1 MPDLDL
7 RALLLILAILL
18 DWLISD
24 PKRLYSHIAHPVQFM
39 GDVLSLI
46 EARFNKQTVS
56 FNMQKFRGVFGLF
69 LYLSIWLV
77 VGIAI
82 SLICNVIGF
91 WGMAL
96 EVLLAAILLSGR
108 SLYEHVRDVNE
119 ALKFKTIE
127 EARLSVGQIVGRDV
141 TALDERG
148 VARAAIESGA
158 ENLSDG
164 FIAPVLF
171 YFIAGLPGLIFYKAV
186 NTADSMIGHKTQ
198 RFLGF
203 GWAAARL
210 DDVLN
215 FVPSRLTGLLI
226 VIIAQLRY
234 ANGGDVF
241 RVMMKDSGKHSSP
254 NAGWPEAAMAGALG
268 IALAG
273 PRVYFDVMKQDPWI
287 NAKGR
292 LDADA
297 EDIWQA
303 LAVMKRAVFL
313 ILPLIGLIGVLL
325 FLIETVPFQF
335 L

>member
-1 MPDLDL
+1 MPDMDL

-24 PKRLYSHIAHPVQFM
+24 PKRLYSHILHPVQFM
-39 GDVLSLI
+39 GEVLTLI
-46 EARFNKQTVS
+46 EARLNKQTVS
-56 FNMQKFRGVFGLF
+56 FRMQKLRGVVGLI
-69 LYLSIWLV
+69 LYLLIWLM
-77 VGIAI
+77 VGIAL
-82 SLICNVIGF
+82 SLICSVIGL
-91 WGMAL
+91 WGMGL
-96 EVLLAAILLSGR
+96 EILFAAVLLSGR
-108 SLYEHVRDVNE
+108 SLYEHVREVNE

-164 FIAPVLF
+164 FIAPAMF
-171 YFIAGLPGLIFYKAV
+171 YFIGGLPGLIFYKAV

-215 FVPSRLTGLLI
+215 YVPSRLTGMLI

-234 ANGGDVF
+234 GNGGDVF
-241 RVMMKDSGKHSSP
+241 RVMIKDSGKHSSP

-303 LAVMKRAVFL
+303 LAVMKRAVFFTV
-313 ILPLIGLIGVLL
+313 PLFGLIGVLIFVL
-325 FLIETVPFQF
+325 DKIPYL
-335 L
+335 

>member
-1 MPDLDL
+1 MPDMDL

-24 PKRLYSHIAHPVQFM
+24 PKRLYSHILHPVQYM
-39 GDVLSLI
+39 GEVLSLI
-46 EARFNKQTVS
+46 EGGLNKQTVS
-56 FNMQKFRGVFGLF
+56 FRMQKVRGVFGLF
-69 LYLSIWLV
+69 LYLSIWLI

-82 SLICNVIGF
+82 SLICNVIGI

-171 YFIAGLPGLIFYKAV
+171 YFFAGLPGLIFYKAV

-203 GWAAARL
+203 GWAAARF

-215 FVPSRLTGLLI
+215 WVPARLTGFLI
-226 VIIAQLRY
+226 IIIAQFRY
-234 ANGGDVF
+234 GNGGEVF
-241 RVMMKDSGKHSSP
+241 RVMMKDSSKHSSP

-292 LDADA
+292 LDTDA

-303 LAVMKRAVFL
+303 LTVMKRVVFL
-313 ILPLIGLIGVLL
+313 TLPLIGLMGLSF
-325 FLIETVPFQF
+325 FLAAKLPY
-335 L
+335 

>member
-1 MPDLDL
+1 MPDMDL

-24 PKRLYSHIAHPVQFM
+24 PKRLYSHILHPVQYM
-39 GDVLSLI
+39 GEVLSWI
-46 EARFNKQTVS
+46 ERRLNKQTVS
-56 FNMQKFRGVFGLF
+56 LAKQKVRGVFGLF
-69 LYLSIWLV
+69 LYLSIWLS

-82 SLICNVIGF
+82 SLICNVLGI

-171 YFIAGLPGLIFYKAV
+171 YFIGGLPGLIFYKAV

-203 GWAAARL
+203 GWAAARF
-210 DDVLN
+210 DDLLN
-215 FVPSRLTGLLI
+215 WVPARLTGFLI
-226 VIIAQLRY
+226 MIIAQFRY
-234 ANGGDVF
+234 RNGGEVF
-241 RVMMKDSGKHSSP
+241 RVMMKDHSKHSSP
-254 NAGWPEAAMAGALG
+254 NAGWPESAMAGALG

-292 LDADA
+292 LDTDA

-303 LAVMKRAVFL
+303 LAVMKRAVFY
-313 ILPLIGLIGVLL
+313 ILPVIGLIGVSQ
-325 FLIETVPFQF
+325 FLIKTMPF
-335 L
+335 

>member
-1 MPDLDL
+1 MPDMDL

-24 PKRLYSHIAHPVQFM
+24 PKRLYSHILHPVQYM
-39 GDVLSLI
+39 GEVLSWI
-46 EARFNKQTVS
+46 ERRLNKQTVS
-56 FNMQKFRGVFGLF
+56 LTKQKLHGVFGLF
-69 LYLSIWLV
+69 LYLSIWLS

-82 SLICNVIGF
+82 SLICNVLGI

-171 YFIAGLPGLIFYKAV
+171 YFIGGLPGLIFYKAV

-203 GWAAARL
+203 GWAAARF
-210 DDVLN
+210 DDLLN
-215 FVPSRLTGLLI
+215 WVPARLTGFLI
-226 VIIAQLRY
+226 LIIAQFRY
-234 ANGGDVF
+234 RNGGEVF
-241 RVMMKDSGKHSSP
+241 RVMMKDHSKHSSP
-254 NAGWPEAAMAGALG
+254 NAGWPESAMAGALG

-292 LDADA
+292 LDTDA

-303 LAVMKRAVFL
+303 LVVMKRAVFY
-313 ILPLIGLIGVLL
+313 ILPVIGLIGASQ
-325 FLIETVPFQF
+325 FLIKTMPF
-335 L
+335 

>member
-1 MPDLDL
+1 MPDMDL

-24 PKRLYSHIAHPVQFM
+24 PKRLYSHILHPVQYM
-39 GDVLSLI
+39 GEVLSWI
-46 EARFNKQTVS
+46 ERRLNKQTVS
-56 FNMQKFRGVFGLF
+56 LTKQKLRGVFGLF
-69 LYLSIWLV
+69 FYLSIWLS

-82 SLICNVIGF
+82 SLICNVIGI

-96 EVLLAAILLSGR
+96 EVLIAAILLSGR

-203 GWAAARL
+203 GWAAARF
-210 DDVLN
+210 DDLLN
-215 FVPSRLTGLLI
+215 WVPARLTGFLI
-226 VIIAQLRY
+226 MIIAQFRY
-234 ANGGDVF
+234 RNGGEVF
-241 RVMMKDSGKHSSP
+241 RVMMKDHSKHSSP
-254 NAGWPEAAMAGALG
+254 NAGWPESAMAGALG

-292 LDADA
+292 LDTDA

-303 LAVMKRAVFL
+303 LAVMKRAVFY
-313 ILPLIGLIGVLL
+313 ILPVIGLIGASQ
-325 FLIETVPFQF
+325 FLIKTMPF
-335 L
+335 

>member
-1 MPDLDL
+1 MPDTDL

-24 PKRLYSHIAHPVQFM
+24 PKRLYNHILHPVQFM
-39 GDVLSLI
+39 GEVLSLI
-46 EARFNKQTVS
+46 ESYFNKQTVS
-56 FNMQKFRGVFGLF
+56 LRMQKVRGVFALF
-69 LYLSIWLV
+69 LYLTLWLTIGV
-77 VGIAI
+77 AL
-82 SLICNVIGF
+82 SLICSVFGF
-91 WGMAL
+91 WGMGL
-96 EVLLAAILLSGR
+96 EVLFVGVLLSGR

-119 ALKFKTIE
+119 ALKFKTLE
-127 EARLSVGQIVGRDV
+127 EARLSVGHIVGRDV
-141 TALDERG
+141 MALDERG
-148 VARAAIESGA
+148 VARAAVESGA

-171 YFIAGLPGLIFYKAV
+171 YLVGGLPGIVFYKAV

-210 DDVLN
+210 DDVMNWL
-215 FVPSRLTGLLI
+215 PARLTGGLI
-226 VIIAQLRY
+226 ILIAALRY
-234 ANGGDVF
+234 GNGRSAF
-241 RVMMKDSGKHSSP
+241 RVMIKDSGKHSSP
-254 NAGWPEAAMAGALG
+254 NAGWPESAMAGAIG

-303 LAVMKRAVFL
+303 LAIMKRCVFL
-313 ILPLIGLIGVLL
+313 CLPFIGGIGLVF
-325 FLIETVPFQF
+325 FLWNRISF

>member
-1 MPDLDL
+1 MPDMDL

-24 PKRLYSHIAHPVQFM
+24 PKRLYSHILHPVQYM
-39 GDVLSLI
+39 GEVLSWI
-46 EARFNKQTVS
+46 ERRLNKQTVS
-56 FNMQKFRGVFGLF
+56 LTKQKLRGVFGLF
-69 LYLSIWLV
+69 FYLSIWLS

-82 SLICNVIGF
+82 SLICNVIGI

-203 GWAAARL
+203 GWAAARF
-210 DDVLN
+210 DDLLN
-215 FVPSRLTGLLI
+215 WVPARLTGFLI
-226 VIIAQLRY
+226 MIIAQFRY
-234 ANGGDVF
+234 RNGGEVF
-241 RVMMKDSGKHSSP
+241 RVMMKDHSKHSSP
-254 NAGWPEAAMAGALG
+254 NAGWPESAMAGALG

-292 LDADA
+292 LDTDA

-303 LAVMKRAVFL
+303 LAVMKRAVFYT
-313 ILPLIGLIGVLL
+313 LPVIGLIGASQ
-325 FLIETVPFQF
+325 FLIKTMPF
-335 L
+335 

>member
-1 MPDLDL
+1 MPDMDL

-24 PKRLYSHIAHPVQFM
+24 PKRLYSHILHPVQYM
-39 GDVLSLI
+39 GEVLSWI
-46 EARFNKQTVS
+46 ERRLNKQTVS
-56 FNMQKFRGVFGLF
+56 LTKQKLRGVFGLF
-69 LYLSIWLV
+69 LYLSIWLS

-82 SLICNVIGF
+82 SLICNVLGI

-96 EVLLAAILLSGR
+96 EVLFAAILLSGR

-203 GWAAARL
+203 GWAAARF
-210 DDVLN
+210 DDLLN
-215 FVPSRLTGLLI
+215 WVPARLTGFLI
-226 VIIAQLRY
+226 MIIAQFRY
-234 ANGGDVF
+234 RNGGEVF
-241 RVMMKDSGKHSSP
+241 RVMMKDHSKHSSP
-254 NAGWPEAAMAGALG
+254 NAGWPESAMAGALG

-292 LDADA
+292 LDTDA

-303 LAVMKRAVFL
+303 LAVMKRAVFY
-313 ILPLIGLIGVLL
+313 ILPVIGLIGASQ
-325 FLIETVPFQF
+325 FLIKTMPF
-335 L
+335 

>member
-1 MPDLDL
+1 MPDMDL

-24 PKRLYSHIAHPVQFM
+24 PKRLYSHILHPVQYM
-39 GDVLSLI
+39 GEVLSWI
-46 EARFNKQTVS
+46 ERRLNKQTVS
-56 FNMQKFRGVFGLF
+56 LTKQKLRGVFGLF
-69 LYLSIWLV
+69 FYLSIWLS

-82 SLICNVIGF
+82 SLICNVIGI

-203 GWAAARL
+203 GWAAARF
-210 DDVLN
+210 DDLLN
-215 FVPSRLTGLLI
+215 WVPARLTGFLI
-226 VIIAQLRY
+226 MIIAQFRY
-234 ANGGDVF
+234 RNGGEVF
-241 RVMMKDSGKHSSP
+241 RVMMKDHSKHSSP
-254 NAGWPEAAMAGALG
+254 NAGWPESAMAGALG

-292 LDADA
+292 LDTDA

-303 LAVMKRAVFL
+303 LAVMKRAVFY
-313 ILPLIGLIGVLL
+313 ILPVIGLIGASQ
-325 FLIETVPFQF
+325 FLIKTMPF
-335 L
+335 

>member
-1 MPDLDL
+1 MPDVDL

-24 PKRLYSHIAHPVQFM
+24 PKRLYSHILHPVQFM
-39 GDVLSLI
+39 GEVLSFI
-46 EARFNKQTVS
+46 EKHLNKQTTT
-56 FNMQKFRGVFGLF
+56 FAMQKFRGCVGLF
-69 LYLSIWLV
+69 LYLFIWLI
-77 VGIAI
+77 VGISL
-82 SLICNVIGF
+82 SLICHVIGL

-96 EVLLAAILLSGR
+96 EVLFAAVLLSGR

-171 YFIAGLPGLIFYKAV
+171 YFIGGLPGLIFYKAV

-215 FVPSRLTGLLI
+215 WVPARFTGFLI
-226 VIIAQLRY
+226 ILIAQFRY
-234 ANGGDVF
+234 GNGGEVF
-241 RVMMKDSGKHSSP
+241 RVMMKDHSKHSSP

-303 LAVMKRAVFL
+303 LTVMKRAVFY
-313 ILPLIGLIGVLL
+313 ILPLIGLVGVSL
-325 FLIETVPFQF
+325 FLFKTMPS
-335 L
+335 